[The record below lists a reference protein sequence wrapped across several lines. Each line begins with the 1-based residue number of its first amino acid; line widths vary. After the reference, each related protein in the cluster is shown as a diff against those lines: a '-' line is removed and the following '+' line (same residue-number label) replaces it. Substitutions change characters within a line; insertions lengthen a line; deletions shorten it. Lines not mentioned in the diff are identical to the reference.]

1 MLKEHFR
8 NLYEHDGEMSTNK
21 TEMNAING
29 SVTEELDERKVK
41 HIDLNYGR
49 LYL

>member
-8 NLYEHDGEMSTNK
+8 NVYKNDGEMSTNK
-21 TEMNAING
+21 TEMNAVNG
-29 SVTEELDERKVK
+29 SVPGELDERKVK
-41 HIDLNYGR
+41 HADLNNGR